1 MSAFLFSFGFLVSW
15 TGGRCGGFFLFL
27 LFFFAFIFS
36 VLSCAPFP
44 SLFFLS
50 GPFPSLV
57 LPPLDLA
64 LRDSGVAP
72 PFSRLS
78 TVNRRDIISGI
89 HFRYHLT
96 DEHSN
101 VRRWLPPTKLWGGI
115 LAWVRGP
122 RSPFEG
128 PFGLDGNA
136 IGNLSYCR
144 CFIRQWLSCIVP
156 CRDFF
161 GSFGLFGTRAD
172 DDDDDAFF
180 FICLI
185 YLWVF
190 FSSLSLG

>member
-50 GPFPSLV
+50 GPFPSLD

-101 VRRWLPPTKLWGGI
+101 VRRWLPPTKLWGGHSG
-115 LAWVRGP
+115 LGPRTEKPFRGP
-122 RSPFEG
+122 F
-128 PFGLDGNA
+128 
-136 IGNLSYCR
+136 
-144 CFIRQWLSCIVP
+144 W
-156 CRDFF
+156 
-161 GSFGLFGTRAD
+161 TR
-172 DDDDDAFF
+172 
-180 FICLI
+180 
-185 YLWVF
+185 W
-190 FSSLSLG
+190 